1 MIDSHCH
8 LHDCPDPQA
17 TLERARRAG
26 VSGLLVVGT
35 HPESWQRQRSL
46 EGVALAF
53 GLHPWWV
60 GPDWRSDLAR
70 LDLTGASAVG
80 EIGLDRLKPHFE
92 LQLEAFQAQLE
103 LARDHQLPV
112 ALHVVKA
119 HEAALPHLDRVRGVM
134 HSYSGS
140 REQLKAFLER
150 GLYIS
155 FSPAVLR
162 GGKKVEG
169 AVKSVPLERLLVE
182 TDSPYQTAEPADLP
196 RVVAEVARL
205 RGQDPLQV
213 AAATEENGRR
223 LFGIF

>member
-1 MIDSHCH
+1 M
-8 LHDCPDPQA
+8 
-17 TLERARRAG
+17 
-26 VSGLLVVGT
+26 
-35 HPESWQRQRSL
+35 
-46 EGVALAF
+46 
-53 GLHPWWV
+53 
-60 GPDWRSDLAR
+60 
-70 LDLTGASAVG
+70 G

-182 TDSPYQTAEPADLP
+182 TDSPYQAKEPAELP
-196 RVVAEVARL
+196 GVVAEVARL

-213 AAATEENGRR
+213 AAASEKNARQ